1 MVDIHEDSQNKTKI
15 AELLQY
21 HSTKSDDK
29 MTSLKDYVMRMNEGH
44 NYIYYITCESKKVVE
59 NSSFLKKLKKKG
71 YEVIKDMLGDKVEK
85 VVIFDRV
92 VDSPCCLVTG
102 EYGWTVNME
111 KIMKVQAFRD
121 NIMAEY
127 MSSKKTIRS
136 SRRTQSWRS

>member
-71 YEVIKDMLGDKVEK
+71 YEVLYMVNAIDEYVVGQMKKFEGNKFVPVTKKGLKLDEREDEK
-85 VVIFDRV
+85 QK
-92 VDSPCCLVTG
+92 
-102 EYGWTVNME
+102 N
-111 KIMKVQAFRD
+111 
-121 NIMAEY
+121 
-127 MSSKKTIRS
+127 
-136 SRRTQSWRS
+136 